1 MQKLKLGRSTS
12 SRTILVQSD
21 LHVGDINAIRSD
33 DTEIGELGMYL
44 PLDKFGRQMLDFW
57 KEMPDKLQK
66 KKTDIFLLNGEPVQG
81 QNIRQYGAS
90 CWSTDINDQR
100 ADAKK
105 LLHHYKGKFSVAL
118 MTKGTGYHAKRN
130 NTSDE
135 EDVADW
141 LNCIPYSAYHSDLVD
156 RHNTMAHDD
165 YYEDER
171 GRTINTK
178 RTDYFIFFK
187 INNTLVN
194 ACHGV
199 GFNRNWLYRTTAISK
214 EMALMTGFAKGK
226 FYDPKYD
233 SYVWQRGH
241 VHYYALA
248 GFLHSVGYTNLCM
261 QFPGEYMYKSGMGG
275 ADPAIG
281 MSEIIIEP
289 NDEVI
294 VRPHA
299 LTGDKYP
306 KPKVIDMNE
315 VLAKVEQGAK
325 KRK

>member
-1 MQKLKLGRSTS
+1 M
-12 SRTILVQSD
+12 QSD

-44 PLDKFGRQMLDFW
+44 PLDKFGRDMFEFW
-57 KEMPDKLQK
+57 KSVPDQLQK
-66 KKTDIFLLNGEPVQG
+66 KKTDIFLLNGEPIQG
-81 QNIRQYGAS
+81 QNIRSFGAG
-90 CWSTDINDQR
+90 CWSTDLNDQR
-100 ADAKK
+100 ADVKK
-105 LLHHYKGKFSVAL
+105 LLSYYKNKCSVAL
-118 MTKGTGYHAKRN
+118 MTKGTAYHAKRN

-156 RHNTMAHDD
+156 RHSTMTSDD

-171 GRTINTK
+171 GRTINQK

-187 INNTLVN
+187 VNNTLVN

-214 EMALMTGFAKGK
+214 EAALLTGFAKGK
-226 FYDPKYD
+226 FYDPGYD
-233 SYVWQRGH
+233 YFIWQRGH

-261 QFPGEYMYKSGMGG
+261 QFPGEYIFKSGMGG

-281 MSEIIIEP
+281 MSEIVIEQNNKVDII
-289 NDEVI
+289 
-294 VRPHA
+294 PHA

-306 KPKVIDMNE
+306 KPKVLDMNE
-315 VLAKVEQGAK
+315 ILAKVENGGRQSRTIGRK
-325 KRK
+325 K